1 MDLSYQEKSIL
12 GSLLA
17 MVVVYGYYFAAVLR
31 DVGRP
36 EFGGGSL
43 GRLMLAVIAIIVIE
57 IVYHIVL
64 AMESKAEPKD
74 ERDILIECKA
84 YRNAYFLL
92 ATGACLVIAWVIV
105 AGLVRDAAPTR
116 IIVTPFLTVN
126 LVLFFMVLAELAKF
140 LTQLFYYR
148 RGVQ

>member
-17 MVVVYGYYFAAVLR
+17 LVVVYGYYFVSVLR
-31 DVGRP
+31 DATRP
-36 EFGGGSL
+36 EFDGGNVT
-43 GRLMLAVIAIIVIE
+43 RLVFTVVAIVVIE
-57 IVYHIVL
+57 VVYHIVL
-64 AMESKAEPKD
+64 ALESKVETKD

-92 ATGACLVIAWVIV
+92 ASGAFLVIASVV
-105 AGLVRDAAPTR
+105 MASLAGDSVPTR

-148 RGVQ
+148 KGL

>member
-12 GSLLA
+12 GSLAA
-17 MVVVYGYYFAAVLR
+17 MVVVYGYYFASVLR
-31 DVGRP
+31 DTSHP
-36 EFGGGSL
+36 EFGGGNVT
-43 GRLMLAVIAIIVIE
+43 RLVFAVVAIIVIE

-64 AMESKAEPKD
+64 ALETKVEPKD
-74 ERDILIECKA
+74 ERDVLIECKA
-84 YRNAYFLL
+84 YRNAYLLL
-92 ATGACLVIAWVIV
+92 ATGAFLVIGVVIM
-105 AGLVRDAAPTR
+105 AGLASDSAPTR

-148 RGVQ
+148 RGF

>member
-17 MVVVYGYYFAAVLR
+17 MVVVYGYYFASVLR
-31 DVGRP
+31 DAARP
-36 EFGGGSL
+36 EFDGGSL
-43 GRLMLAVIAIIVIE
+43 GRLMLTVIAIIVIE
-57 IVYHIVL
+57 IAYHIAL
-64 AMESKAEPKD
+64 ALESKTEPKD
-74 ERDILIECKA
+74 ERDVLIECKA

-92 ATGACLVIAWVIV
+92 AVGAGLVITWVIV

-116 IIVTPFLTVN
+116 IILTPFITVN
-126 LVLFFMVLAELAKF
+126 LVLFAMVMAETVKF

-148 RGVQ
+148 WGVR